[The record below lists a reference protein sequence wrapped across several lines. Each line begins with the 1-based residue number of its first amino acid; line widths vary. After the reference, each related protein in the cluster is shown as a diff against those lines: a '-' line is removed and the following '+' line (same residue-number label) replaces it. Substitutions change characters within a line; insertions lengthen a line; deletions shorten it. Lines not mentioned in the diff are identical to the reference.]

1 MAARL
6 NLLTEF
12 SKKFGMA
19 NNGVPF
25 ETTVDFAVKHLE
37 HSNGEVRNG
46 AIALLVEISRNV
58 GEQKLIASLGNVRPA
73 QMEIL
78 QNEFAAAGGGGG
90 GGGYAAPKKGREL
103 KEDKEVFRKI
113 TSKRLFYCF
122 FKVKYFSF
130 ILRM

>member
-1 MAARL
+1 
-6 NLLTEF
+6 
-12 SKKFGMA
+12 MA

-25 ETTVDFAVKHLE
+25 EATVDFAVKHLE

-78 QNEFAAAGGGGG
+78 QAEFSAAGGGGG
-90 GGGYAAPKKGREL
+90 GYAPPKKGKDI
-103 KEDKEVFRKI
+103 KEEKEV
-113 TSKRLFYCF
+113 
-122 FKVKYFSF
+122 V
-130 ILRM
+130 